1 MPASRIYNPFVN
13 GLGGGGGANPDAEEI
28 QTVTFSYIESSVVVL
43 NIPANARVLQT
54 TVSFSVPFDDA
65 TSTVMVG
72 DSSLNNRLMQS
83 SQNDPTTT
91 AVYVVHNEYQYTSI
105 TPVTVY
111 INSGSSTQGIGLVSV
126 TYNLN
131 N

>member
-13 GLGGGGGANPDAEEI
+13 GLGGGGSSPDAEEI
-28 QTVTFSYIESSVVVL
+28 QTVTFSYLESQVSVL
-43 NIPANARVLQT
+43 NIPAGARVLQVS
-54 TVSFSVPFDDA
+54 VSFSVPFDDA
-65 TSTVMVG
+65 ASTVMVG
-72 DSSLNNRLMQS
+72 DSALNNRLMQAG
-83 SQNDPTTT
+83 QNDPTTNG
-91 AVYVVHNEYQYTSI
+91 VYIAHNEYQYVSATQ
-105 TPVTVY
+105 VNVY